1 MAEKSI
7 RTEVGGDM
15 AKTQLTL
22 KLSYKGKLLD
32 VVKANSHFKKTWLI
46 GSNKH
51 LLWQILEPSFPEKHI
66 LVSQQGGEWVMHL
79 LPGADVDCS
88 QNGKPAEASAL
99 KSSGLLKGNNLT
111 LRTDMAGKVKLNPDW
126 VVSFEFNEPW
136 VHILT
141 EEERQIVAQYS
152 RRGEITPTEK
162 FNRGMV
168 MFFTILTVIFL
179 FAYEF
184 FLKPPT
190 VAADTVEA
198 KLAQMQA
205 QRVQIPQQ
213 VQQRTT
219 GESDAEARARAA
231 AAKAAAEAAARAAAE
246 AAAREAA
253 NAGRQQG
260 TQGGTP
266 GGQGSASAVFGN
278 FTPGAVRRSDVVAA
292 TTTRTFVAAS
302 RDGGPGGGP
311 GSGPGGPGTGPGGQG
326 STFDPGAIG
335 SYNQSEISSAVTNR
349 PGIQGSSTRPSGEN
363 ISVASGGDLSK
374 LAPRGRPIAQTA
386 ADQSAIRTFQSENV
400 EVMTSESITAAPAE
414 TRPDLQT
421 IASQVN
427 SRKGQVENLY
437 RRAAAIKAT
446 SGSVKIRLYI
456 DNRGN
461 VVTAIVTPTTE
472 GFTEQ
477 FLQDLKSLVEGW
489 SFNIS
494 SKQVYEF
501 TYRLSN

>member
-1 MAEKSI
+1 
-7 RTEVGGDM
+7 M

-32 VVKANSHFKKTWLI
+32 VVKANSHFKSKWPI

-51 LLWQILEPSFPEKHI
+51 LLWQVLEPSFPDKHI
-66 LVSQQGGEWVMHL
+66 LVSQQGNEWVMHL

-88 QNGKPAEASAL
+88 QNGKPVDASTL
-99 KSSGLLKGNNLT
+99 KSSGILKGNDLT
-111 LRTDMAGKVKLNPDW
+111 LRNDMNGKVNLNPDW
-126 VVSFEFNEPW
+126 AVSFEFGEPW

-168 MFFTILTVIFL
+168 LFFIFLTVIFL

-190 VAADTVEA
+190 IAADTVEA
-198 KLAQMQA
+198 KLAQIQA
-205 QRVQIPQQ
+205 QRIELPQQ
-213 VQQRTT
+213 VAPRPS
-219 GESDAEARARAA
+219 GESDADAAAREA

-246 AAAREAA
+246 ASAREAA

-260 TQGGTP
+260 APGGTP

-311 GSGPGGPGTGPGGQG
+311 GSGPGGGPGTGPGG
-326 STFDPGAIG
+326 SASNFDPGAIG
-335 SYNQSEISSAVTNR
+335 SYNQSEISSVVTNR

-374 LAPRGRPIAQTA
+374 LAPRGRPIAQSA

-400 EVMTSESITAAPAE
+400 EVMTSENITAAPAE

-461 VVTAIVTPTTE
+461 VVTATVTPTTE

-477 FLQDLKSLVEGW
+477 FLRDLKTLVEGW